1 MPAVGNGLM
10 ADHPYKS
17 QPDSAFWRRSVVA
30 KGAAVDPIAGD
41 FLTIARDEKVATA
54 GSCFAQHV
62 ARHLAAS
69 GFDYLVT
76 ESAHPILPEEA
87 ARAAGYG
94 VYSARYGNIYTTL
107 QLVQLFDRAYGH
119 FVPVEDVWAAPDGKG
134 VVDPFRPTIQPGG
147 FASEA
152 EMRADRAQH
161 LARVRAMFE
170 TLDIL
175 VFTLGLTEAWVSTA
189 DGAAFPLCP
198 GVAGGHFDP
207 ARHGFRN
214 LRVAEVRDQIGQ
226 FADRLRSV
234 NPAARIVLTVS
245 PVPLAATASGNHV
258 LPAATYSKAVL
269 RAAAQ
274 EAAEDLAQVHY
285 FPSYEIITGPQARGR
300 FFAEDLREVTEEG
313 VEHVMRVFLRH
324 AAGIESAQ
332 PIADAPNASAD
343 DFTMRVA
350 DWVET
355 MCDEAMLDPDA

>member
-1 MPAVGNGLM
+1 MV
-10 ADHPYKS
+10 DHPYRTL
-17 QPDSAFWRRSVVA
+17 PDSAYWRRSVVA
-30 KGAAVDPIAGD
+30 EGAAVDPITGD
-41 FLTIARDEKVATA
+41 FPAIARDAKVATA

-76 ESAHPILPEEA
+76 ESAHPIVPEAA

-107 QLVQLFDRAYGH
+107 QLVQLFDRAYGR
-119 FVPVEDVWAAPDGKG
+119 FEPVEDVWPAADGTG

-152 EMRADRAQH
+152 EMRADRTQH

-170 TLDIL
+170 ALDIL
-175 VFTLGLTEAWVSTA
+175 VFTLGLTETWVSGI

-198 GVAGGHFDP
+198 GVAGGRFDP
-207 ARHGFRN
+207 DRHLFRN
-214 LRVAEVRDQIGQ
+214 LRVADVREQIGA
-226 FADRLRSV
+226 FAERLRSV

-258 LPAATYSKAVL
+258 LPAATYSKSVL

-274 EAAEDLAQVHY
+274 EAAEDLPGIFY

-300 FFAEDLREVTEEG
+300 FFADDLREVTEEG

-324 AAGIESAQ
+324 AAGVESPA
-332 PIADAPNASAD
+332 PLAEAPRGGTDA
-343 DFTMRVA
+343 FTTRMA
-350 DWVET
+350 EWVET